1 MRLAMW
7 TASSPGRIHSSTWR
21 LPCRSLMQL
30 AKYLYHDESQVQ
42 PAEGERS
49 YSDLLV
55 VRELRKM
62 ANNARKAGRW

>member
-1 MRLAMW
+1 
-7 TASSPGRIHSSTWR
+7 
-21 LPCRSLMQL
+21 MQL
-30 AKYLYHDESQVQ
+30 AKFLYHGESQVQ

-62 ANNARKAGRW
+62 ANNARKAGR